1 MTDVEFV
8 GKLSLLW
15 TLHWISN
22 FFAQFHWVSSFV
34 FAKEIEL
41 FLHSFSWPTA
51 VCRCA
56 RYRLSN
62 FNEFTLKYLKSLFE
76 NLALFFD
83 GLFPICPPLSEIV
96 SHWNVSD
103 GLMMSRGSY
112 KMDESSL
119 SLEHIVIGTNCWPI
133 FQSDRSS
140 DWKERA
146 VPFNPFWKT
155 SQTQN
160 SIDHLTIIKIKNR
173 FYPFIQFVSCGYQIL
188 KNQF

>member
-1 MTDVEFV
+1 MKQLKL
-8 GKLSLLW
+8 GLKNCSGSPLSL
-15 TLHWISN
+15 
-22 FFAQFHWVSSFV
+22 SSCWPY
-34 FAKEIEL
+34 INRL
-41 FLHSFSWPTA
+41 TFLEQHSIMQT
-51 VCRCA
+51 
-56 RYRLSN
+56 
-62 FNEFTLKYLKSLFE
+62 EQKSLILIFPIFIWWSYIFKDIKYHLLSE
-76 NLALFFD
+76 YKNLALFFD

-155 SQTQN
+155 SQTQ
-160 SIDHLTIIKIKNR
+160 ILLII
-173 FYPFIQFVSCGYQIL
+173 
-188 KNQF
+188 

>member
-1 MTDVEFV
+1 MSN
-8 GKLSLLW
+8 SLENLASFEPF
-15 TLHWISN
+15 IGSPI
-22 FFAQFHWVSSFV
+22 FFCTIPLGFLFCFCKRDRII
-34 FAKEIEL
+34 FAFIFMANSCL
-41 FLHSFSWPTA
+41 QMRALPTFQLQ
-51 VCRCA
+51 RI
-56 RYRLSN
+56 YFKN
-62 FNEFTLKYLKSLFE
+62 IWLFE

-155 SQTQN
+155 SQTQ
-160 SIDHLTIIKIKNR
+160 ILLII
-173 FYPFIQFVSCGYQIL
+173 
-188 KNQF
+188 

>member
-1 MTDVEFV
+1 MKQL
-8 GKLSLLW
+8 KLGLKNCSASPPFSLSSCWPYINRLTFLEQHSIIQTVAYITVW
-15 TLHWISN
+15 KPNKKVRFSFDEIIFSN
-22 FFAQFHWVSSFV
+22 ILSIIF
-34 FAKEIEL
+34 
-41 FLHSFSWPTA
+41 
-51 VCRCA
+51 
-56 RYRLSN
+56 YRS
-62 FNEFTLKYLKSLFE
+62 EYK

-83 GLFPICPPLSEIV
+83 GLFPICPLLSEIV

-155 SQTQN
+155 SQTQ
-160 SIDHLTIIKIKNR
+160 ILLII
-173 FYPFIQFVSCGYQIL
+173 
-188 KNQF
+188 